1 MALQVNE
8 VLVKYGFNA
17 CVIAYVK
24 NEKGNGNLLTMTQ
37 SLICIVS
44 CEKLGLAHPFVGSY
58 WGQAMCICYQY
69 AINDSKSYVDLI
81 IVFIKVASILQK
93 TIT

>member
-8 VLVKYGFNA
+8 VLVKHGPNA

-24 NEKGNGNLLTMTQ
+24 DKRGNLLIMTQ
-37 SLICIVS
+37 ALIFIVS

-58 WGQAMCICYQY
+58 WGHAMFKCYQC
-69 AINDSKSYVDLI
+69 AINDSKGYVGLI
-81 IVFIKVASILQK
+81 IGFIRVASILQK

>member
-8 VLVKYGFNA
+8 ILGKHGLNA

-24 NEKGNGNLLTMTQ
+24 DKRGNLLTMTQ
-37 SLICIVS
+37 VLIFIVS

-58 WGQAMCICYQY
+58 WGHAMFKCYQY
-69 AINDSKSYVDLI
+69 ATNDSKGYVGLI
-81 IVFIKVASILQK
+81 IVSIRVASILQK
-93 TIT
+93 NYYLD